1 MNKNNNSSSQSSSM
15 GNPKKSSIIVCGAK
29 MMKPN
34 TNNQTKLVDFGEG
47 IVQNPT
53 LKSIGVAVQDSF
65 NKERVVL
72 GNPSTTPDEGVK
84 KGNGKSKLYEICAA
98 NHWKP
103 PVFECCKEEGPCHCR
118 MFTFKVTIEI
128 VTSKASKNIERTE
141 ASKSIVEVYGAPHQK
156 KKMAADD
163 AAEGALW
170 YLKHIGF
177 VLKNK

>member
-1 MNKNNNSSSQSSSM
+1 MNKNNNSSQFSFK
-15 GNPKKSSIIVCGAK
+15 GNSKNSSIIASAAK
-29 MMKPN
+29 MVKPN
-34 TNNQTKLVDFGEG
+34 SNNQTKLVDFVES

-65 NKERVVL
+65 NKESVIL
-72 GNPSTTPDEGVK
+72 GKSSTPEEGVK
-84 KGNGKSKLYEICAA
+84 KGHGKSKLYEICAA

-103 PVFECCKEEGPCHCR
+103 PVFECCKEEGPRHSR
-118 MFTFKVTIEI
+118 MFTFKVIIEI
-128 VTSKASKNIERTE
+128 ETGKASKNIERTE

-156 KKMAADD
+156 KKTAADD